1 MTVRWKKGAGP
12 KPAKKLLQEAA
23 TLARVATADHVVV
36 AMALR
41 KQGVTQREVM
51 TLFGHPHR
59 NKLKRLL
66 RDQKVRCF
74 LLPDKSKSQRI
85 RLVRTAH

>member
-1 MTVRWKKGAGP
+1 MRELNKWRKEAGV
-12 KPAKKLLQEAA
+12 KPSKKLLQEAA

-51 TLFGHPHR
+51 ALFGHPHR

-66 RDQKVRCF
+66 QEQRVKCF

-85 RLVRTAH
+85 RVVKN